1 MMNIGGRK
9 MRDEYRDYDERR
21 RMMEDDMYDDDY
33 AYRRG
38 ERGGRYPMNYGEEY
52 PGRRGVRGT
61 GRYGNPRF
69 RRYSQDDGAELS
81 YREMKDWVN
90 NMETTDSNGN
100 IIKRGEK
107 YSISQAI
114 ELVQR
119 IGIKFDKF
127 SEEEF
132 WVAINA
138 MYSDYYSVLG
148 DNPEMYA
155 KLAKAFLCDG
165 DAVRDKLSAYYYA
178 IVEPRM

>member
-1 MMNIGGRK
+1 
-9 MRDEYRDYDERR
+9 MRDEYRDYDDRK
-21 RMMEDDMYDDDY
+21 RMMEDDMYDEDY
-33 AYRRG
+33 AYRRKD
-38 ERGGRYPMNYGEEY
+38 RGGRYPMDYRDDY
-52 PGRRGVRGT
+52 MGRRGVPGT

-69 RRYSQDDGAELS
+69 RRYAQDDGDELS

-100 IIKRGEK
+100 IVKRGEK
-107 YSISQAI
+107 YSMAQTM
-114 ELVQR
+114 ELAQR
-119 IGIKFDKF
+119 LGVKFDKF

-132 WVAINA
+132 WVAMNA
-138 MYSDYYSVLG
+138 VYSDYYCVLG

-155 KLAKAFLCDG
+155 KLAKAFLCDS